1 MNRFSRIRHHIDMED
16 VKLKY
21 LDNLAA
27 KKIEEEH
34 KNKLNEILE
43 KKKYQ
48 WRESFTNI
56 TTGNKVGQTF
66 RHNPSGQT
74 VSTAGAL
81 GGVESIPSTVS
92 VFGDNVPG
100 PNASLYAIQ
109 GYAKPLGNVLKRKKT
124 EDTNKKLDASQ
135 EFARKVGADEIMD
148 ARVNDNNVKDSLDN
162 VAKIL
167 SDKIKNLL
175 KDKGDVLFNRIFQK
189 VFPFATDRFASE
201 ARTFLKYLTGT
212 NNKPITNKSI
222 SKSHLRSLFQNATI
236 TGGGRVNM
244 KDFIVGTGQR
254 LQLDPN
260 TNKFY
265 FTFTYDFNNNATE
278 LLKRNV
284 GGWTR
289 FTTDLIGAKH
299 GYDSNALY
307 GKMIDIAKSTGRG
320 QAIKG
325 RFDIPASELMNINK
339 EFVRDSI
346 KASSGY
352 DIAENGYQIFSPDF
366 MNNLFAKGGDVTSPE
381 SMSAVHAYYAAT
393 GKIPEGAKPKGTVPM
408 NKYDHPE
415 YDPAVI
421 KRIKIYRDTK
431 STDIEKSRDGDIKK
445 APSKAVNRIKSMSKT
460 RRQSLSLDEPII
472 RRKKKKT

>member
-1 MNRFSRIRHHIDMED
+1 
-16 VKLKY
+16 
-21 LDNLAA
+21 
-27 KKIEEEH
+27 
-34 KNKLNEILE
+34 
-43 KKKYQ
+43 
-48 WRESFTNI
+48 
-56 TTGNKVGQTF
+56 
-66 RHNPSGQT
+66 
-74 VSTAGAL
+74 
-81 GGVESIPSTVS
+81 
-92 VFGDNVPG
+92 
-100 PNASLYAIQ
+100 
-109 GYAKPLGNVLKRKKT
+109 
-124 EDTNKKLDASQ
+124 
-135 EFARKVGADEIMD
+135 
-148 ARVNDNNVKDSLDN
+148 VKDSLDN

-445 APSKAVNRIKSMSKT
+445 APSKAVNRIKSMAKT